1 MINDK
6 RKAVRRPMQYTAW
19 IALADSK
26 TPQGCVLSDISESGA
41 RLDIENAESVPDDF
55 VLLLSRRGVPKRKCH
70 VVWRNERQL
79 GVTFERSLPT
89 KDTTKI
95 VNRPEPTQID

>member
-6 RKAVRRPMQYTAW
+6 RKDLRRPMQYTAW
-19 IALADSK
+19 VALADSK

-55 VLLLSRRGVPKRKCH
+55 VLLLSRRGVPKRKCR
-70 VVWRNERQL
+70 VIWRTEHQL
-79 GVTFERSLPT
+79 GVTFDRTLPARD
-89 KDTTKI
+89 KPKP
-95 VNRPEPTQID
+95 VKRQEPTSVN